1 MKSKFW
7 MLLAVLVVITT
18 LAAQCGAP
26 ATPET
31 VVETVV
37 VEKEVE
43 KIVTQEVEVEKEV
56 VVTQEVEVVVTQE
69 VEVEVEKEVVVEV
82 TATPEAKP
90 YEGVE
95 LNVITF
101 TGPQIAEP
109 LQRRGPDFTELTG
122 AKVNVIIVPF
132 SDLYQKILTD
142 MATGTNS
149 FDAFVFAPQWM
160 VDYIVPGYLENLSD
174 RVAADEALEWE
185 DVAPFFRDFSATYQG
200 DVYTIPLDGDFHM
213 VYYRTDLLE
222 EAGLE
227 PPRTWD
233 DYLEIA
239 ATFHGQD
246 LNGDGDP
253 DYGSCISK
261 ARAQQSYWW
270 ITSIAA
276 PFIQSQGTSQGA
288 FFDTET
294 MEPLVDNAAFARA
307 MDIYL
312 ETGEYG
318 PPDELNL
325 NVGDTRSLFTAG
337 RCALSLDWGDIGTL
351 AIDPETSIV
360 MDKTGAVITP
370 GSTQVL
376 DWETGE
382 LVDCDETTCPHA
394 IDGVN
399 HAPFASFGGWSG
411 GINAAADDL
420 VKDAAYDFFSYM
432 AQPAQANVDVT
443 IGATGY
449 NPYRTSQFLN
459 RQAWVEAG
467 MSPEAASVYLGAIEG
482 SLASPNM
489 VLDLRIPQNQRY
501 QQVVLDTALSQF
513 AAGEISRDEAIQ
525 QIDDGWEEIT
535 EELGREEQ
543 IDAYRGTLGVTQ

>member
-1 MKSKFW
+1 MKTKLW
-7 MLLAVLVVITT
+7 TVATLLVVIAM
-18 LAAQCGAP
+18 LAACGAAP
-26 ATPET
+26 EPET
-31 VVETVV
+31 IVQTV
-37 VEKEVE
+37 
-43 KIVTQEVEVEKEV
+43 EVEVEKTV
-56 VVTQEVEVVVTQE
+56 VET
-69 VEVEVEKEVVVEV
+69 VEVEVEKEVTVVETVEVEKEVQVEVEV
-82 TATPEAKP
+82 TAAPAAKP

-95 LNVITF
+95 INVLTF

-122 AKVNVIIVPF
+122 AVVNVTIVPF

-142 MATGTNS
+142 AATGTNA
-149 FDAFVFAPQWM
+149 FDAWVFAPQWM
-160 VDYIVPGYLENLSD
+160 VDYIVPGYVEDLTD
-174 RVAADEALEWE
+174 RIANDPALEWD
-185 DVAPFFRDFSATYQG
+185 DVAPFFRDFSATYG
-200 DVYTIPLDGDFHM
+200 GRVYTIPLDGDFHM
-213 VYYRTDLLE
+213 GYYRTDLIDS
-222 EAGLE
+222 
-227 PPRTWD
+227 PPKTWD
-233 DYLEIA
+233 EYLAVA
-239 ATFHGQD
+239 AEFHGQD

-261 ARAQQSYWW
+261 KRGAQAYWFV
-270 ITSIAA
+270 TDIAA
-276 PFIQSQGTSQGA
+276 VMIQSQGTSQGT

-294 MEPLVDNAAFARA
+294 MEPLIDNEAFRKA
-307 MDIYL
+307 MEIYS
-312 ETGEYG
+312 ETTQYG

-325 NVGDTRSLFTAG
+325 DVGDTRSLFTSG
-337 RCALSLDWGDIGTL
+337 RCALSIDWGDIGTL

-360 MDKTGAVITP
+360 QDKTGAMIAP

-376 DWETGE
+376 DWATGA

-399 HAPFASFGGWSG
+399 YAPFAAYGGWSG
-411 GINAAADDL
+411 GINAGADDL

-443 IGATGY
+443 IGKTGF

-459 RQAWVEAG
+459 RQTWVEAG
-467 MSPEAASVYLGAIEG
+467 MSPEAARDYLGAIEG

-501 QQVVLDTALSQF
+501 QQVVLDQAVSQYM
-513 AAGEISRDEAIQ
+513 AGEIDLDEAIQ
-525 QIDDGWEEIT
+525 QIYDGWEEIT

-543 IDAYRGTLGVTQ
+543 LEAYRATIGAE